1 MALVFEWIFLSLC
14 LQWYLSCWSRW
25 SMMREEVISLLEPMC
40 GMQPVMSAG
49 HLLGPTIL
57 ETWPNMWKT
66 SQSMISYRLMHAIWL
81 NKTWGSGT
89 YLVALMAVNFE
100 LYFIPYSSALVKVSI
115 FDREVNVRRAA
126 AAAFQEN
133 VGRQVSKSGRRLRI
147 ILIYIYHLWMI
158 WHSPFFIQGIF
169 PHGIDILTHADYF
182 AVGNRSHCFL
192 DLRYIQFLLKIFSL
206 SLTQ

>member
-1 MALVFEWIFLSLC
+1 MALVFEGIFLSLC

-25 SMMREEVISLLEPMC
+25 SMMREEAISLLEPMC

-100 LYFIPYSSALVKVSI
+100 LYFIPLFQCLGESVNIWPRGQCSAGGSCCL
-115 FDREVNVRRAA
+115 
-126 AAAFQEN
+126 
-133 VGRQVSKSGRRLRI
+133 SGECGATG
-147 ILIYIYHLWMI
+147 
-158 WHSPFFIQGIF
+158 Q
-169 PHGIDILTHADYF
+169 
-182 AVGNRSHCFL
+182 
-192 DLRYIQFLLKIFSL
+192 
-206 SLTQ
+206 